1 MKPKA
6 KDFYWPVK
14 CSFLIICIM
23 LALSLSGCADQ
34 SIRELNTQ
42 IMESN
47 SLSRIAYAEG
57 MAGCGDNAACMVGV
71 TASYFSSSGQQQL
84 VKPDTALDYVKAGL
98 PIGNLFLQGFGMYW
112 YGQGNGTNGDRSSMF
127 VKGDGNTFVMGNKL
141 SADNQGSTA
150 LSFSQAYTRSWDG
163 GYNREYVN
171 QEPIMTLEGTE

>member
-1 MKPKA
+1 MKPMKP
-6 KDFYWPVK
+6 DYFWPILN
-14 CSFLIICIM
+14 SLLIVCVM
-23 LALSLSGCADQ
+23 LATSGCADQ

-57 MAGCGDNAACMVGV
+57 IAACGDNAACQVGV
-71 TASYFSSSGQQQL
+71 TASYFSTAGQQL
-84 VKPDTALDYVKAGL
+84 VKPDTSLDYVKATLPFAQLGL
-98 PIGNLFLQGFGMYW
+98 QAFGMYW
-112 YGQGNGTNGDRSSMF
+112 YGQGNGTSGDRASTY

-141 SADNQGSTA
+141 TADNQGSTA

-163 GYNREYVN
+163 GYNREYTN

>member
-1 MKPKA
+1 MKA
-6 KDFYWPVK
+6 KREDFYWPTLGE
-14 CSFLIICIM
+14 FLIICIM
-23 LALSLSGCADQ
+23 LATSGCADQ

-57 MAGCGDNAACMVGV
+57 MAGCNSDAACMVGV

-84 VKPDTALDYVKAGL
+84 VKPDTSLDYVKATLPFAQLGL
-98 PIGNLFLQGFGMYW
+98 QAFGMYW

-163 GYNREYVN
+163 GYNREYTN
-171 QEPIMTLEGTE
+171 QEPIMTLEGIE